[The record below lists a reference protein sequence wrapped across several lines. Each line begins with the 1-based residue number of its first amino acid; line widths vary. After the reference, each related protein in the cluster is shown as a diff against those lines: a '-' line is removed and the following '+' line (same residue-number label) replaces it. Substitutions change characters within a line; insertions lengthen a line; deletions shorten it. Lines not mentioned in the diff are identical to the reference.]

1 VNQPLYRDVRET
13 ELKLWRTFFSA
24 MFAVFICLIS
34 VRAFAQEL
42 EQELY
47 EQTAPSEVVPMVR
60 AQQVNTPSNR
70 STVQEANN
78 ATAETASNALAV
90 QNQVDQLLDQGSS
103 EALAKLG
110 NAKTVD
116 FKFVDAS
123 LDMIFGVISKESG
136 INFIYPREVGEKK
149 MSLRISDSSWR
160 KIVGAIV
167 STQNLR
173 ASLVSARIIRIDLQN
188 NYKKQEEMREKIA
201 TKSDPERFAA
211 YKLRYANSTA
221 VLKSIRELVTQS
233 HGGSDVKN
241 MNVSGDERSNSI
253 IVDST
258 PMWHRRI
265 RTLIRKLDVPLL
277 QAEIAIRIIEV
288 QRTTGQFLG
297 VNWNNGLNYDAGRSL
312 GFGSLVFPSSVTAP
326 FAVDTGV
333 SQAASSAGFRLGSL
347 NDIFDI
353 DLRIGLEQSR
363 GNLEILQ
370 SGKVVVE
377 DGGVAKI
384 SAGQTVYVRPVQM
397 ISSSGESFSGGGLQ
411 KLELEVKLE
420 VGLVDKRGTK
430 GVKISNNGEIR
441 IPVRVSTATPKS
453 SSDSSQIVTETR
465 EVLTEIVTKSSKTSV
480 IGGIYNVSRQVV
492 ESGVPF
498 FSDLPIIGALFRS
511 KQETQIKTEL
521 LVLITPK
528 LLLPQ
533 SEDPLAQ
540 ELMDPQMPDSPARE
554 SDKTERGS
562 TESELG
568 RNARFRQDIQD
579 SIKSLAL

>member
-1 VNQPLYRDVRET
+1 MSQPLFPDLRET
-13 ELKLWRTFFSA
+13 ESKLWPSFFGA
-24 MFAVFICLIS
+24 IATMLLCVIS
-34 VRAFAQEL
+34 VRVFAQEL

-47 EQTAPSEVVPMVR
+47 EQATPSEVIPMVKSE
-60 AQQVNTPSNR
+60 VNTPSNPSAVR
-70 STVQEANN
+70 AANN
-78 ATAETASNALAV
+78 TNIERSRNVLAV
-90 QNQVDQLLDQGSS
+90 QNQVDQLLDRGSS
-103 EALAKLG
+103 EALEKLG
-110 NAKTVD
+110 NAKKVD
-116 FKFVDAS
+116 FKFVDAA

-136 INFIYPREVGEKK
+136 INFIYPREVGDKK
-149 MSLRISDSSWR
+149 MSLRISGSSWR
-160 KIVGAIV
+160 KIVGAIL

-201 TKSDPERFAA
+201 TRFDPERFAA
-211 YKLRYANSTA
+211 YKLRYAKSTA

-241 MNVSGDERSNSI
+241 INVSGDERSNSI

-265 RTLIRKLDVPLL
+265 RALIRKLDIPLL

-288 QRTTGQFLG
+288 QRTSGQFLG
-297 VNWNNGLNYDAGRSL
+297 VNWSNRLNYDAGRGL
-312 GFGSLVFPSSVTAP
+312 GFGSLVFPSSITAP

-363 GNLEILQ
+363 GNLEILH

-377 DGGVAKI
+377 AGGVAKI

-420 VGLVDKRGTK
+420 VGLEDKHGTK

-453 SSDSSQIVTETR
+453 SSDSSQIVTDTR

-492 ESGVPF
+492 ESAVPF
-498 FSDLPIIGALFRS
+498 FSDLPIIGAFFRS
-511 KQETQIKTEL
+511 KQETLIKTEL
-521 LVLITPK
+521 LVLMTPK

-533 SEDPLAQ
+533 SVDPLAD
-540 ELMDPQMPDSPARE
+540 ELMDPQMVQNSGRE
-554 SDKTERGS
+554 TEKTEQGS
-562 TESELG
+562 AESELG
-568 RNARFRQDIQD
+568 RNARLRQDIQD